1 MTVVSGVLPIVVLSV
16 ANRAAPEGCGKEDKE
31 DLGVSNVVGGGSK
44 DEDMVIVCPN
54 EDKVGI

>member
-31 DLGVSNVVGGGSK
+31 GLVSNVVGGGSK